1 MRLASAR
8 SDHAALSVSSRV
20 SRLAIVSAA
29 TLGAAVVMLA
39 CARPQPPTP
48 GTLLPPVAVPV
59 APPSASAIATSAV
72 EKEDGIVVDLLD
84 DGRISFDGAA
94 VEEGQLLAAFAKVP
108 KNATPIFR
116 GSKDVAWGRVVR
128 GLDLMKQSGIT
139 SFVLVV
145 AGDRARRTPVIEL
158 PKAGRHGIAPPPIAP
173 RPGETRG
180 PELDSMPRTVFV
192 VLTHDG
198 KSFLDGVES
207 VGPLRERLH
216 AALTRGGDPADKA
229 IVIVHADMQAPL
241 GTMIDITRDVRAEGA
256 LVAYAVSPA
265 PPAPVASG
273 MMGGVMGDALESPRN
288 SPPPGARPK
297 PKPRAFDA
305 CAFPAQAL
313 KEGVD
318 EAAVVIR
325 VNVDATGKPTAV
337 TILNDPGH
345 GFGTAATTCARKASF
360 DPAKDV
366 SGKSVAGEAV
376 VRVRFVR

>member
-1 MRLASAR
+1 MRLASPR
-8 SDHAALSVSSRV
+8 SDHAALSA
-20 SRLAIVSAA
+20 RLALSA
-29 TLGAAVVMLA
+29 TLTLGVTA
-39 CARPQPPTP
+39 CANPSPAAPAP
-48 GTLLPPVAVPV
+48 GGALLPPVAVPI
-59 APPSASAIATSAV
+59 APASASAVATSAI

-84 DGRISFDGAA
+84 DGKISLDGATMD
-94 VEEGQLLAAFAKVP
+94 EDQLLAAFAKIP

-116 GSKDVAWGRVVR
+116 GSKDVAWGRVIR
-128 GLDLMKQSGIT
+128 ALDRMKQNGI
-139 SFVLVV
+139 SAFVLVV

-158 PKAGRHGIAPPPIAP
+158 PKASRHGISPPPIVP

-198 KSFLDGVES
+198 KSIVDGVES

-216 AALTRGGDPADKA
+216 AAITRGADPADKA

-265 PPAPVASG
+265 QPPPVASG
-273 MMGGVMGDALESPRN
+273 MMGGVMGNALESPRN
-288 SPPPGARPK
+288 APPSGARPK
-297 PKPRAFDA
+297 PRPKAFDA

-313 KEGVD
+313 KEDID

-337 TILNDPGH
+337 TVVSDPGH
-345 GFGTAATTCARKASF
+345 GFGAAATSCARKASF